1 MAHRSPSP
9 SPTARCCWAPGS
21 RSCSWIS
28 THAPAHVTSSFKSWE
43 SKRFLSG
50 LIMAVRS
57 AVLGALLAAASADA
71 AGTEWGK
78 PLGAGYEGAEVKPRP
93 VEPGPPALGPDE
105 RATMAVF
112 ERATKSVVFIS
123 NTAIQRD
130 FWSFDMLE
138 VPQGSGSGFVWNKQG
153 HLVTNFHVIYG
164 ANAIKVTL
172 ADRSE
177 HQAKLV
183 GADPDHDL
191 AVLQIQVPETTLEA
205 LAIGTSQDL
214 RVGQKVLAI
223 GNPFGLDHT
232 LTTGVVSA
240 LGRTIKSLSNRTIEG
255 VIQTDAAI
263 NPGNSG
269 GPLLDGSGRVI
280 GVNTQIV
287 SPSGAF
293 AGIGFAVPVD
303 TVNRIVPELIKLGK
317 MIRPG
322 LGVSLIPDAMAQRW
336 GIKGLIIGKV
346 SRGSGAEQAGLK
358 GARETIAGR
367 VELGDIIT
375 AVDGK
380 PVETLDNLMDVM
392 ERHKVND
399 RVTVEILR
407 GTRHERVSVTLQA
420 IN

>member
-1 MAHRSPSP
+1 MIAMKWLVVSM
-9 SPTARCCWAPGS
+9 
-21 RSCSWIS
+21 
-28 THAPAHVTSSFKSWE
+28 
-43 SKRFLSG
+43 G
-50 LIMAVRS
+50 LLLIG
-57 AVLGALLAAASADA
+57 LCPALLTA
-71 AGTEWGK
+71 EWGK
-78 PLGAGYEGAEVKPRP
+78 PLGGAYDGPEGKPRVVTP
-93 VEPGPPALGPDE
+93 APGELGSDE

-112 ERATKSVVFIS
+112 ERATKSVVFIA

-130 FWSFDMLE
+130 PWSFNLFE
-138 VPQGSGSGFVWNKQG
+138 APQGSGTGFIWNKQG
-153 HLVTNFHVIYG
+153 HIVTNFHVVYG
-164 ANAIKVTL
+164 ASSITVTL
-172 ADRSE
+172 ADRTE
-177 HQAKLV
+177 HKATLI
-183 GADPDHDL
+183 GADPDHDV
-191 AVLQIQVPETTLEA
+191 AVLQIRSPEDTFSPLTV
-205 LAIGTSQDL
+205 GTSNDL

-269 GPLLDGSGRVI
+269 GPLLDSAGRLI

-303 TVNRIVPELIKLGK
+303 TVNRIVPELIKHGK
-317 MIRPG
+317 LIRPG
-322 LGVSLIPDAMAQRW
+322 LGVSLVPDAMAKRW

-358 GARETIAGR
+358 SARETLNGR

-380 PVETLDNLMDVM
+380 PVGTIDDLMDVM

-399 RVTVEILR
+399 RVAVEILR
-407 GTRHERVSVTLQA
+407 GDHRERVSVTLQA
-420 IN
+420 VN

>member
-1 MAHRSPSP
+1 M
-9 SPTARCCWAPGS
+9 
-21 RSCSWIS
+21 
-28 THAPAHVTSSFKSWE
+28 
-43 SKRFLSG
+43 KRRFTTVLGATVLGLLCLSVS
-50 LIMAVRS
+50 L
-57 AVLGALLAAASADA
+57 AVLGAQ
-71 AGTEWGK
+71 WGK
-78 PLGAGYEGAEVKPRP
+78 PLGPNYSGPEVRPRSVTPSLELGA
-93 VEPGPPALGPDE
+93 DE

-112 ERATKSVVFIS
+112 EKAMNSVVFIA

-130 FWSFDMLE
+130 FWSFDLFE

-153 HLVTNFHVIYG
+153 HIVTNFHVVYG
-164 ANAIKVTL
+164 ASSIKVTL

-177 HQAKLV
+177 YKAALI

-191 AVLQIQVPETTLEA
+191 AVLQIQAPDDVLSPVTV
-205 LAIGTSQDL
+205 GTSHDL

-269 GPLLDGSGRVI
+269 GPLLDGTGRLI

-303 TVNRIVPELIKLGK
+303 TVNRIVPELIKHGK
-317 MIRPG
+317 LIRPG
-322 LGVSLIPDAMAQRW
+322 LGVSLVPDAMAKRW
-336 GIKGLIIGKV
+336 GVEGLIIGKV
-346 SRGSGAEQAGLK
+346 SRGGPADRAGLK
-358 GARETIAGR
+358 GARETAAGR
-367 VELGDIIT
+367 VELGDIIM
-375 AVDGK
+375 AVAGK
-380 PVETLDNLMDVM
+380 RVTTIDDLMDVM
-392 ERHKVND
+392 EDHKVGD
-399 RVTVEILR
+399 QVTVEVLR
-407 GTRHERVSVTLQA
+407 GNRRKQVSVTLQA
-420 IN
+420 VN